1 MTNVIHLPKRNI
13 TDGMIAIAMTICK
26 GKVAAKYKQRKKIII
41 QYFLRVFKGPFLTYY
56 QRKSITNI
64 LN

>member
-41 QYFLRVFKGPFLTYY
+41 QYFLRVFNTG
-56 QRKSITNI
+56 I
-64 LN
+64 L